1 MNILTQLK
9 INYGLAYVAIKYSI
23 VGIGFLRTILVAS
36 ILSVNDMGL
45 LAFYYLILEYAVIT
59 VPIGSPNAINKE
71 VSNLKGKNNK
81 TNSKNRE
88 VVEIYT
94 SCIQVFTLSFL
105 ILIFSIYIID
115 GVLFNFLPK
124 EVQNTKEIFL
134 LITFLS
140 CFRTYANMHNRL
152 WEKYN
157 RLFLSEGV
165 YSLVYL
171 LGIYI
176 FLNNDDSYYLILY
189 VLAFSNLVAIIIARF
204 YPTYMNFSKINF
216 GILKKSSSIGFFLM
230 LNVVME
236 SLFWGIDRFFIASV
250 LEPDQLAYFHLS
262 HTFARGIMMFYAAI
276 TFLFY
281 PLLISLFTDLK
292 NKHDSWDQAVE
303 VIFKMSRFSEGIMV
317 FALIISVLIIPKVIV
332 FLLPQYPDLT
342 TLFHIIILGL
352 TLKGLVFFPMTYLIA
367 VSWHKLLS
375 LISIF
380 FVIAVA
386 FFYWMFGNFYELH
399 AFGYTS
405 IAVVAFLFFVS
416 TMSYLAFTQIG
427 AKNIL
432 LIILKYYYKIF
443 TTVGI
448 TIFFL
453 TQPNYFTLI
462 SNVGI
467 VLILTSLIYLNNFNL
482 ILKET
487 IISIYKKD
495 KNNLMKSFR

>member
-71 VSNLKGKNNK
+71 VSNLKGKDNK

-94 SCIQVFTLSFL
+94 SCIQVFILSFL

-115 GVLFNFLPK
+115 SLLFNFLPK

-176 FLNNDDSYYLILY
+176 FLDNDNSYYLILY
-189 VLAFSNLVAIIIARF
+189 VSNLR
-204 YPTYMNFSKINF
+204 YR
-216 GILKKSSSIGFFLM
+216 IL
-230 LNVVME
+230 
-236 SLFWGIDRFFIASV
+236 R
-250 LEPDQLAYFHLS
+250 
-262 HTFARGIMMFYAAI
+262 
-276 TFLFY
+276 
-281 PLLISLFTDLK
+281 
-292 NKHDSWDQAVE
+292 
-303 VIFKMSRFSEGIMV
+303 
-317 FALIISVLIIPKVIV
+317 
-332 FLLPQYPDLT
+332 
-342 TLFHIIILGL
+342 
-352 TLKGLVFFPMTYLIA
+352 
-367 VSWHKLLS
+367 
-375 LISIF
+375 
-380 FVIAVA
+380 
-386 FFYWMFGNFYELH
+386 
-399 AFGYTS
+399 
-405 IAVVAFLFFVS
+405 
-416 TMSYLAFTQIG
+416 
-427 AKNIL
+427 
-432 LIILKYYYKIF
+432 
-443 TTVGI
+443 
-448 TIFFL
+448 
-453 TQPNYFTLI
+453 
-462 SNVGI
+462 
-467 VLILTSLIYLNNFNL
+467 
-482 ILKET
+482 
-487 IISIYKKD
+487 
-495 KNNLMKSFR
+495 